1 MEGSPPFFAAAI
13 VLAFYL
19 GHLGRCRLRKERQA
33 ARAAA
38 FRERVRATVPLEY
51 GGLDLSLQQQS
62 RPFRAGLWLQMNY
75 PPGSISDQVEPRE
88 DWGVHVNV

>member
-13 VLAFYL
+13 ALAFYL
-19 GHLGRCRLRKERQA
+19 GHLLRCRLRKERRE

-38 FRERVRATVPLEY
+38 FRERVRATVPWEY

-62 RPFRAGLWLQMNY
+62 RPFRTGLWLSLNY
-75 PPGSISDQVEPRE
+75 PPGSISDQAEPRG
-88 DWGVHVNV
+88 DWGVYVNV